1 MAEIE
6 VAKSATVVAD
16 DHQASK
22 KYQFQTGM
30 SHRKDKHAKLKS
42 KRRLKGL
49 LSGAFSKFGL

>member
-1 MAEIE
+1 MAKIE

-16 DHQASK
+16 NHQASK
-22 KYQFQTGM
+22 M